1 MLFSSL
7 FLHIH
12 YVLYISIISEIK
24 VQIAEGKLIGVVVD
38 GYNVRYFAFC
48 EIPSHTKCMGNEDC
62 LYLNIH
68 GGGFIIGSGDAA
80 WYGPDYI
87 VQKDVVL
94 VILNY
99 RLGVLGTFSNFNNK
113 VATGNQSL
121 KDVILALKW
130 IQKNILKFGG
140 DPGNITIFG
149 ESAGGA
155 IKHCLAL
162 TPLAKAFH
170 EWTDYGFRLAKKLG
184 KATSDLKVAY
194 EFLKTIDPKIL
205 TKNSQWPICTEAE
218 RLSFT
223 FCFTPSLDTKSPNP
237 VFPKHLKEYIN
248 HGIQVPFLL
257 GFTRNEG
264 IFMLCSDFF
273 GAISKEDLGKVNAD
287 FKKAILSN
295 VLSELPK
302 IGITVE
308 ELRSLYFGKREIS
321 EETLINYAYFLGDEY
336 LIRDIMNVCELQKSS
351 GGYKSTYLYHFD
363 YESET
368 SLMKKVQRFGL
379 SGVSYGEDLFFLFC
393 SEVAKAMNLS
403 LPKPGTDDYMM
414 INYFTQ
420 MWTNFAKTS
429 LLIMSIKC
437 ISIEELKVQVNE
449 GKLIGVIVDGYNVR
463 YLAFRGIPYAKP
475 PVGELRFK
483 DPVPP
488 EPWSGYRDASKYGN
502 IAIQTDLRQIIIGD
516 EDCLYLNVYTTK
528 IELSKKRPVMV
539 WIHGGAYIS
548 GSGDDTIYGPDYI
561 VQKDVILVT
570 LNYRLGVMGF
580 LNLNDEVAAGN
591 QGLKDVVLALK
602 WVQNNILQFGGD
614 PGNVTIFGGS
624 AGGAIV
630 HCLALSPLAKG
641 LFHKVISQS
650 GVILNPW
657 AFNERTDI
665 GFRLVRKLGKETSD
679 PKVAYEFLKTIDAK
693 TLTKNSQRSIF
704 TETER
709 LSFISLSLFT
719 PTLDTK
725 SPNPF
730 FPEHPREY
738 ISRGIQMPFIL
749 GFNRNEGI
757 FLLKGI
763 VFGDINDKDLRK
775 INTDF
780 RKAILPNTLSRLF
793 KMGITVEKLK
803 TLYFKGKAISEETLT
818 NFTDFLGDQFF
829 VCDIM
834 EVCEMQKFF
843 GGYNSTY
850 LYHFDYN
857 SETFMK
863 RMLNIKVD
871 EGVCHGEDLGFLFC
885 PEAAKML
892 NLSLPEP
899 GSDNYKVVN
908 YFTQMWT
915 DFAKTGNPT
924 PTTNLWLPISG
935 PKNKGYNYLNI
946 DLNLQMK
953 TFQKEKARWNWE
965 NCKKH
970 SNIPST

>member
-1 MLFSSL
+1 MTTRRNKMLL
-7 FLHIH
+7 QLT
-12 YVLYISIISEIK
+12 IS
-24 VQIAEGKLIGVVVD
+24 A
-38 GYNVRYFAFC
+38 
-48 EIPSHTKCMGNEDC
+48 
-62 LYLNIH
+62 
-68 GGGFIIGSGDAA
+68 
-80 WYGPDYI
+80 
-87 VQKDVVL
+87 
-94 VILNY
+94 
-99 RLGVLGTFSNFNNK
+99 
-113 VATGNQSL
+113 
-121 KDVILALKW
+121 
-130 IQKNILKFGG
+130 
-140 DPGNITIFG
+140 
-149 ESAGGA
+149 
-155 IKHCLAL
+155 
-162 TPLAKAFH
+162 
-170 EWTDYGFRLAKKLG
+170 
-184 KATSDLKVAY
+184 
-194 EFLKTIDPKIL
+194 
-205 TKNSQWPICTEAE
+205 
-218 RLSFT
+218 
-223 FCFTPSLDTKSPNP
+223 
-237 VFPKHLKEYIN
+237 
-248 HGIQVPFLL
+248 
-257 GFTRNEG
+257 
-264 IFMLCSDFF
+264 
-273 GAISKEDLGKVNAD
+273 
-287 FKKAILSN
+287 
-295 VLSELPK
+295 
-302 IGITVE
+302 
-308 ELRSLYFGKREIS
+308 
-321 EETLINYAYFLGDEY
+321 
-336 LIRDIMNVCELQKSS
+336 
-351 GGYKSTYLYHFD
+351 
-363 YESET
+363 
-368 SLMKKVQRFGL
+368 
-379 SGVSYGEDLFFLFC
+379 
-393 SEVAKAMNLS
+393 
-403 LPKPGTDDYMM
+403 
-414 INYFTQ
+414 
-420 MWTNFAKTS
+420 

-437 ISIEELKVQVNE
+437 ISIEELKIQVNE

-539 WIHGGAYIS
+539 WIHGGAYSS
-548 GSGDDTIYGPDYI
+548 GSGDATIYGPDYI

-614 PGNVTIFGGS
+614 PGNITIFGGS

-657 AFNERTDI
+657 AFNEWTDV
-665 GFRLVRKLGKETSD
+665 GFRLVKKLGKETSD

-693 TLTKNSQRSIF
+693 TLMRNSQRSIF
-704 TETER
+704 TETEK
-709 LSFISLSLFT
+709 LSFTMSLFT
-719 PTLDTK
+719 PTLDIK
-725 SPNPF
+725 SSNPF

-738 ISRGIQMPFIL
+738 ISRGIQIPFIL

-763 VFGDINDKDLRK
+763 VFGDINDKDLTRL
-775 INTDF
+775 NTDF
-780 RKAILPNTLSRLF
+780 KKAILPNTLSRLF
-793 KMGITVEKLK
+793 KMGITVEELK

-818 NFTDFLGDQFF
+818 NFADFLGDQFF
-829 VCDIM
+829 VRDIM
-834 EVCEMQKFF
+834 KVCEMQKSF

-857 SETFMK
+857 SKTFMK
-863 RMLNIKVD
+863 TMLNIKVD

-899 GSDNYKVVN
+899 GSDNYKIVN

-953 TFQKEKARWNWE
+953 TFWKEKARWNWE

-970 SNIPST
+970 SDILST